1 MSQYAA
7 ITDLFLYG
15 FREEARGDLTDAVL
29 NAALAARSTTI
40 DGFLGQRFGFPLS
53 TWSTEI
59 TQWCCWLAAFDL
71 MTGPRGLS
79 SDSPDYQV
87 LKDRHD
93 AAIDMLRRS
102 QRQDYHPTG
111 LIPLTAPPGTSGT
124 QPLVISFS
132 VIDASGRCGDRRGW

>member
-7 ITDLFLYG
+7 IPDLYLYG

-29 NAALAARSTTI
+29 NAALASASTTI
-40 DGFLGQRFGFPLS
+40 DGFLGQRFGYPLT
-53 TWSTEI
+53 TWTDEI
-59 TQWCCWLAAFDL
+59 RRWCVWLAAFDL

-79 SDSPDYQV
+79 SDSPDYDV
-87 LKDRHD
+87 LKNRAD
-93 AAIDMLRRS
+93 AAIDMLRRA

-111 LIPLTAPPGTSGT
+111 LVPATPPPGTSGT

-132 VIDASGRCGDRRGW
+132 VIDGNGRTGSTRGW